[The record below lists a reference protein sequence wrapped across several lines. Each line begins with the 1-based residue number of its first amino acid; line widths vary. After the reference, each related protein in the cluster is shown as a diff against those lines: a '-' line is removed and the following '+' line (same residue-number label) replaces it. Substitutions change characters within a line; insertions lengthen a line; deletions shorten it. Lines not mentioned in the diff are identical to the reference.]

1 MPLLGEMMRAGDPSR
16 PVIVAPGEDA
26 ELSRGQLL
34 ALATRLRELAQ
45 PGECVALDLESRLGQ
60 AALVVAGL
68 LAGILVCPLNPASPA
83 VAKSTVLGH
92 AQPRTIIRDTALLAD
107 LHAGPAPVPSSKGG
121 LLVYTS
127 GSTGNPK
134 GVHLDEAMIG
144 ANVAFAIRH
153 FGHETGAVAGSIL
166 PLFHTFTLVS
176 DVLPMLACGGQVVV
190 TPGFAVAQLPAA
202 SRALV
207 DHRVHT
213 YSGVPIVFDMMLAM
227 RVPLPSSM
235 RFAIA
240 GAAALGE
247 RTRLRYAERHGH
259 PILPCYGLTETTC
272 FATASAPGQVRAG
285 TVGRAADIEVAIL
298 DEAGQ
303 PLPTGVDGEIAHRG
317 ASVIRGG
324 YFRDGGQHE
333 AAFTADG
340 WFLSGDM
347 GRKDAEGF
355 VTLTGRKKNMLVRG
369 GKKVYLEDVD
379 RVLLDD
385 PAVQDAC
392 CVRVD
397 GPGPHEERAVAYV
410 VARDTPPD
418 PVALAHRVTAALGL
432 IARIDDIAFL
442 DEIPRTATGKPRREL
457 LLARYREGR

>member
-1 MPLLGEMMRAGDPSR
+1 MPLIGEMMRGGDLSR
-16 PVIVAPGEDA
+16 PVIVAPAEGV
-26 ELSRGQLL
+26 ELSLGQLL
-34 ALATRLRELAQ
+34 ALATRLRALAD
-45 PGECVALDLESRLGQ
+45 PGEPVALDLESRLGQ

-68 LAGILVCPLNPASPA
+68 FAGLLVCPLNPASPD
-83 VAKSTVLGH
+83 VAKVTVLGH
-92 AQPRTIIRDTALLAD
+92 AKPRAIIRDTSLLAD
-107 LHAGPAPVPSSKGG
+107 LHAGPGPSPSGRGG

-153 FGHETGAVAGSIL
+153 FGHGPGAVAGSVL
-166 PLFHTFTLVS
+166 PLFHTFTLAS
-176 DVLPMLACGGQVVV
+176 DVFPMLACGGQVVI
-190 TPGFAVAQLPAA
+190 TPGFALAQLPASA
-202 SRALV
+202 RALV
-207 DHRVHT
+207 DHHVHT
-213 YSGVPIVFDMMLAM
+213 YSGVPVVFDMMLAM

-247 RTRLRYAERHGH
+247 RTRLRYAERYGH

-272 FATASAPGQVRAG
+272 FATASAPGEVRPG
-285 TVGRAADIEVAIL
+285 TVGRAAGIEVAVL
-298 DEAGQ
+298 DEAGHVV
-303 PLPTGVDGEIAHRG
+303 PTGVDGEIAHRG
-317 ASVIRGG
+317 DSVIRDG
-324 YFRDGGQHE
+324 YFQDEGQH
-333 AAFTADG
+333 ASAFTPDG

-347 GRKDAEGF
+347 GHVDPEGF

-369 GKKVYLEDVD
+369 GEKVYLEDVD
-379 RVLLDD
+379 RVLLDHPD
-385 PAVQDAC
+385 VLDAC

-410 VARDTPPD
+410 VPRGPPPD
-418 PVALAHRVTAALGL
+418 PGALGERVTATLGL
-432 IARIDDIAFL
+432 IARIDDIAFI